1 MLNLQKIGPRTV
13 IPIILVTIV
22 FSVVLYFM
30 ANAAVTK
37 IIENNLRQ
45 NAKNKIEAINISEK
59 RMTDDLLAQA
69 ALFSGSEAVEEAY
82 QTAYQGDIHNADDP
96 YLEAA
101 RKQLLNSLGAIEK
114 GYIKVTGRE
123 RLRLH
128 FHLPPARSLL
138 RLWKKN
144 QHKSDDLSS
153 FRHTILTISQPPH
166 TPITGIEIGRG
177 GFALRGI
184 APIFST
190 DNKYL
195 GSVEMLSSYAPLV
208 RSAVINDQESIAI
221 YMDQQYLSIASKLQD
236 TVEHPVVGGRYVYV
250 LSTDRAITDG
260 LITPALLDQGKA
272 KTAFDKSGHFF
283 ITLTPIRDF
292 NDKPIGV
299 LVYSFDAT
307 QAYATL
313 ARLKNGILLLCL
325 ALCAG
330 ILIPLFLVVRT
341 VTKSING
348 TAAMLKEI
356 AQGKGDLTK
365 RLPENRKDE
374 LGDLAR
380 YFNEFLNQIQS
391 IVQRV
396 IDNAKAMNGASNNL
410 TVLAAQMSETADET
424 SSRSAMVATA
434 TEEMSSNF
442 NNVAAAMEESSTNLS
457 MVADSSESMVST
469 INALASQADEAR
481 VIAVQAVD
489 RATEATGQME
499 ELGLSA
505 VGIGRVLEAISEIS
519 EQVNLLALNATIEAA
534 RAGEAGKGFAVVAN
548 EIKDLAKQTSE
559 ATDEIKEKITG
570 IQHSTKNAGN
580 SIGEISQI
588 ITKISDMISSI
599 ARAVD
604 DQSEAT
610 TEITTNI
617 TQASQGIQEVNVN
630 INQSS
635 EVIGEISRDISV
647 VNESAGN
654 ITKSSS
660 EVKNN
665 TEQLSEMAGQLNT
678 IVGSFK
684 V

>member
-665 TEQLSEMAGQLNT
+665 AEQLSEMAGQLNT

>member
-1 MLNLQKIGPRTV
+1 MLNVQKIGPRTV
-13 IPIILVTIV
+13 LPIILVTVI
-22 FSVVLYFM
+22 FSGVLYFM
-30 ANAAVTK
+30 ANAAVTR

-45 NAKNKIEAINISEK
+45 NAKNKITAIKISEK
-59 RMTDDLLAQA
+59 RITGDLLAQA
-69 ALFSGSEAVEEAY
+69 ALFSRATAVEEAY
-82 QTAYQGDIHNADDP
+82 HTAYQGDIHSADDP

-101 RKQLLNSLGAIEK
+101 RKQLLSYFTSIEE
-114 GYIKVTGRE
+114 GYRKVTGRE

-138 RLWKKN
+138 RLWKKK

-184 APIFST
+184 APVFST
-190 DNKYL
+190 DNRYL
-195 GSVEMLSSYAPLV
+195 GSVEMLSSYEPLV
-208 RSAVINDQESIAI
+208 RSAVINDQESIAV
-221 YMDQQYLSIASKLQD
+221 YMDQQYLSIARKLQD
-236 TVEHPVVGGRYVYV
+236 SGKHPVVGGQFVHV
-250 LSTDRAITDG
+250 LSTDRNLTDT
-260 LITPALLDQGKA
+260 LITADLLGRGKN
-272 KTAFDKSGHFF
+272 KTSFSKSGHYF
-283 ITLTPIRDF
+283 ITMTPIKDF
-292 NDKPIGV
+292 NDEPIGV
-299 LVYSFDAT
+299 LVYSYDAAK
-307 QAYATL
+307 AYTTL
-313 ARLKNGILLLCL
+313 ASLKDGILLLCL

-365 RLPENRKDE
+365 RLPEGRKDE

-380 YFNEFLNQIQS
+380 YFNEFLDQIQS
-391 IVQRV
+391 IVRQV

-410 TVLAAQMSETADET
+410 TTLAAQMSETADET

-457 MVADSSESMVST
+457 MVADSSEAMVST
-469 INALASQADEAR
+469 ISALASQADEAR
-481 VIAVQAVD
+481 AIAVQAVD
-489 RATEATGQME
+489 RAGEATSQME

-519 EQVNLLALNATIEAA
+519 AQVNLLALNATIEAA

-570 IQHSTKNAGN
+570 IQHSTDSAGN

-588 ITKISDMISSI
+588 ITKISDKISSI
-599 ARAVD
+599 ASAVD
-604 DQSEAT
+604 EQSEAT

-617 TQASQGIQEVNVN
+617 SQASQGIQEVNVN

-635 EVIGEISRDISV
+635 EVISEVSKDISV
-647 VNESAGN
+647 VNESAAN
-654 ITKSSS
+654 ITRSSS
-660 EVKNN
+660 DVKSNAEKLN
-665 TEQLSEMAGQLNT
+665 EMAGQLNT

>member
-1 MLNLQKIGPRTV
+1 MFNVQKIGPRTV
-13 IPIILVTIV
+13 LPIILITLV

-45 NAKNKIEAINISEK
+45 NAKNKITAIDISQK
-59 RMTDDLLAQA
+59 RITDDLLAQA
-69 ALFSGSEAVEEAY
+69 ALFSRAQGVEEAY
-82 QTAYQGDIHNADDP
+82 QTAYEGDIQNADDP

-101 RKQLLNSLGAIEK
+101 RKELLAYFSSIIE
-114 GYIKVTGRE
+114 GYKKVTGKD

-153 FRHTILTISQPPH
+153 FRHTILAISQSPH

-184 APIFST
+184 APIFSP

-195 GSVEMLSSYAPLV
+195 GSVEMLSSYEPLV
-208 RSAVINDQESIAI
+208 RSAVINDQESIAV
-221 YMDQQYLSIASKLQD
+221 YMDQQYLAIARKLQD
-236 TVEHPVVGGRYVYV
+236 STEHPVVGGQYVHV
-250 LSTDRAITDG
+250 LSTNRSLTDS
-260 LITPALLDQGKA
+260 LITAELLNQGRT
-272 KTAFDKSGHFF
+272 KTAFSKSGHYF
-283 ITLTPIRDF
+283 ITITPINDF
-292 NDKPIGV
+292 NNKPIGV
-299 LVYSFDAT
+299 LAYSYDAS
-307 QAYATL
+307 QAYMTL
-313 ARLKNGILLLCL
+313 DRLQHGILLLCV

-365 RLPENRKDE
+365 RLPDNRKDE

-380 YFNEFLNQIQS
+380 YFNQFLDQIQS
-391 IVQRV
+391 IVRQV

-410 TVLAAQMSETADET
+410 TTLAARMSETADET

-457 MVADSSESMVST
+457 MVADSSEAMVST
-469 INALASQADEAR
+469 ISALASQADEAR

-505 VGIGRVLEAISEIS
+505 VGIGRVLEAISDIS

-570 IQHSTKNAGN
+570 IQHSTTSAGN

-599 ARAVD
+599 ASAVD
-604 DQSEAT
+604 EQSEAT

-647 VNESAGN
+647 VNESASN

-660 EVKNN
+660 DVKSNA
-665 TEQLSEMAGQLNT
+665 EQLNEMAGHLNT